1 MDRER
6 ERERE
11 SGRSGERVAVVSAG
25 GDGWAA
31 IFLFHSSLLCFCCS
45 SFLFLFFFGLWVYGL
60 KVVLGWFA
68 KNEDGDDVLYFVV
81 LLLLLFGFDLVL
93 IMVK

>member
-1 MDRER
+1 
-6 ERERE
+6 
-11 SGRSGERVAVVSAG
+11 
-25 GDGWAA
+25 
-31 IFLFHSSLLCFCCS
+31 
-45 SFLFLFFFGLWVYGL
+45 
-60 KVVLGWFA
+60 VVLGWFA

>member
-1 MDRER
+1 MTLL
-6 ERERE
+6 
-11 SGRSGERVAVVSAG
+11 SSVCVVPLS
-25 GDGWAA
+25 
-31 IFLFHSSLLCFCCS
+31 CF
-45 SFLFLFFFGLWVYGL
+45 FFFFGLWVYGL